1 MSKENIISEILDL
14 EWRMMQQ
21 IEGLGR
27 SEDEKPAFAAIRAAQ
42 FNAWPE
48 SLCECCLEDLKA
60 AEAAGRN
67 LQYEKFTRMLE
78 NIAPDEYAKAL
89 PLLPDPGDEIE
100 TLAAGIWATL
110 RRLTEDFAQA
120 YPVLGLSGR
129 PLLAENE
136 TDVPSVETYQ
146 TAELLTYSVKTLRA
160 LSDFLAAD
168 TAAGN
173 NMVLEIQKNTVA
185 AMGFKSLED
194 AETQL
199 TLEAF
204 SQFEITGCSGCG
216 MPAE

>member
-1 MSKENIISEILDL
+1 M
-14 EWRMMQQ
+14 
-21 IEGLGR
+21 
-27 SEDEKPAFAAIRAAQ
+27 
-42 FNAWPE
+42 
-48 SLCECCLEDLKA
+48 
-60 AEAAGRN
+60 
-67 LQYEKFTRMLE
+67 
-78 NIAPDEYAKAL
+78 
-89 PLLPDPGDEIE
+89 
-100 TLAAGIWATL
+100 
-110 RRLTEDFAQA
+110 
-120 YPVLGLSGR
+120 LGLSGR